1 MLSEDEEQR
10 SEQVIMEAIKKYDG
24 RNEISGS
31 LIALMSKIGKYCY
44 QSGCEDTGERIA
56 RGSM

>member
-10 SEQVIMEAIKKYDG
+10 SEQVIIEAIKKYDS
-24 RNEISGS
+24 RNEISGN
-31 LIALMSKIGKYCY
+31 LIALMGKIGKYCY